1 MGGVRTAL
9 YNYLFA
15 KQNKGKFILRIEDT
29 DSQRFVPGAEEY
41 ILESLAWCGIVP
53 DEGIEVVESG
63 NTENIPANKK
73 ITYRIAS
80 EKSEKNPH
88 APYRQSE
95 RKPLYR
101 QYAEQLV
108 ENGYAYYAFDSA
120 EELSKLRAE
129 AEANKQTFIYNYQ
142 SRKTLKNSLT
152 LPAEEVRKL
161 IETTDTW
168 TIRFKIPEGQTVKM
182 NDLIRG
188 DMEVETNTLDDK
200 VLWKAADQLPTYHLA
215 NIVDDHLMEITEVIR
230 GAEWLPSL
238 PLHYLLY
245 KAFGWE
251 DTMPRFAHLSLLLKP
266 DGKGKL
272 SKRDGDR
279 LGFPVF
285 PLKWTN
291 PETGEISRGYRE
303 DGYYPEAF
311 VNLLALLGWNPG
323 TEQELF
329 TLEELVPVFSLE
341 RVIKSGAKF
350 NVDKAK
356 WFNEQYLRRRTP
368 EQLAREFRPMLSDAL
383 NNLGNTT
390 ALNNLGNTTALN
402 NLGNTTTAANFS
414 DKYLAEVCELIKERA
429 HFANEFW
436 DISKALFASPST
448 LNPEKPYDENDVK
461 KFCTPDNLSHAQEL
475 CNLIAE
481 NDIPSFTDNAEKEAT
496 ALSQAENATANQ
508 QAENETANQQAER
521 VTYKQLCC
529 EKIEELLTGY
539 IKAKEWKMGQV
550 MNTLR
555 LFFTGNTRGL
565 GISDIIYFIGKEETL
580 RRIRKGLSEE
590 ATAQTV

>member
-1 MGGVRTAL
+1 METRVRFAPSPTGPLHMGGVRTAL
-9 YNYLFA
+9 YNYLYA
-15 KQNKGKFILRIEDT
+15 KQKGGKFILRIEDT

-53 DEGIEVVESG
+53 DEGIEAIK
-63 NTENIPANKK
+63 ENGKTVYK
-73 ITYRIAS
+73 IAS

-108 ENGYAYYAFDSA
+108 ANGYAYYAFDSA
-120 EELSKLRAE
+120 EELSRLRAE
-129 AEANKQTFIYNYQ
+129 AEAAKQTFIYNYE
-142 SRKTLKNSLT
+142 SRKNLKNSLT
-152 LPAEEVRKL
+152 LPEDEVKRL

-168 TIRFKIPEGQTVKM
+168 TIRFKIPEGETVKM

-188 DMEVETNTLDDK
+188 EMEVDTNTLDDK
-200 VLWKAADQLPTYHLA
+200 VLWKAVDQLPTYHLA

-285 PLKWTN
+285 PLKWVN

-329 TLEELVPVFSLE
+329 TLEELIPVFSLE

-356 WFNEQYLRRRTP
+356 WFNEQYLRRRSP
-368 EQLAREFRPMLSDAL
+368 EQLAAEFRPMLSDDISAR
-383 NNLGNTT
+383 
-390 ALNNLGNTTALN
+390 
-402 NLGNTTTAANFS
+402 FS
-414 DKYLAEVCELIKERA
+414 DKYLAEVCALIKERA

-436 DISKALFASPST
+436 DISKALFVAPAA
-448 LNPEKPYDENDVK
+448 YDENDIK
-461 KFCTPDNLSHAQEL
+461 KFCTPDNLSHAEEL
-475 CNLIAE
+475 KNLIAE
-481 NDIPSFTDNAEKEAT
+481 NEIPGFTDK
-496 ALSQAENATANQ
+496 
-508 QAENETANQQAER
+508 ETAEG
-521 VTYKQLCC
+521 YKQNCC

-565 GISDIIYFIGKEETL
+565 GISDIIYFIGKDETL
-580 RRIRKGLSEE
+580 KRIASGLSSVKE
-590 ATAQTV
+590 

>member
-63 NTENIPANKK
+63 NTENMPANKK
-73 ITYRIAS
+73 VTYRIAS

-152 LPAEEVRKL
+152 LPADEVKKL
-161 IETTDTW
+161 IQTTDTW

-383 NNLGNTT
+383 NNLGN
-390 ALNNLGNTTALN
+390 N
-402 NLGNTTTAANFS
+402 TTAANFS

-481 NDIPSFTDNAEKEAT
+481 NPFPTFTDEDT
-496 ALSQAENATANQ
+496 PEN
-508 QAENETANQQAER
+508 
-521 VTYKQLCC
+521 YKQECC

-590 ATAQTV
+590 ATAQTA